1 MRDTLQAP
9 LRLGPLRPWP
19 TLGVVAALALL
30 PLAALAIGQPFYVV
44 FATRVLIYALIASSL
59 NLLIGYGGMVSFGH
73 AAFVGAGAYAVAV
86 LLSAGIVSAWLLWPA
101 SLLAGAFFAF
111 LIGAPSLRTRGV
123 SFIMITL
130 AFAQMAYYLVQSLRA
145 LGSDDGLTL
154 SRRPSLGF
162 LDLNSDATFYY
173 VALAILLG
181 ALAAA
186 RGLLNAPLGRA
197 LQGIRDNETRM
208 EAIGFATYRL
218 KLIVFVIAGAAAGL
232 GGGLLASLNGL
243 VGPNL
248 LHWTESGLLMIMVI
262 LGGGLLAS
270 LNGLVGPNLLHWTE
284 SGLLMI
290 MVILGGTG
298 RLLGGALGA
307 AVLLIAEEAIAEHTI
322 HWPLGIGV
330 ALLAVVLFAPEG
342 IFSSLTK
349 LGRCPRSGR
358 RGHASSH
365 KSP

>member
-19 TLGVVAALALL
+19 TLGVVVALALL

-44 FATRVLIYALIASSL
+44 FATRVLIYALIATSL
-59 NLLIGYGGMVSFGH
+59 NLLIGYGGMMSFGH
-73 AAFVGAGAYAVAV
+73 AAFVGAGAYTVA
-86 LLSAGIVSAWLLWPA
+86 LLMPAGIVSAWLLWPA
-101 SLLAGAFFAF
+101 SLLAGAFLAF
-111 LIGAPSLRTRGV
+111 LIGALSLRTRGV

-154 SRRPSLGF
+154 SARPSLGF
-162 LDLNSDATFYY
+162 PSLGFLSLDRDATFYY

-186 RGLLNAPLGRA
+186 RSLLNAPLGRA

-218 KLIVFVIAGAAAGL
+218 TLLVFVIAGAAAGL

-262 LGGGLLAS
+262 LGGA
-270 LNGLVGPNLLHWTE
+270 
-284 SGLLMI
+284 
-290 MVILGGTG
+290 G

-322 HWPLGIGV
+322 HWPLGIGLV
-330 ALLAVVLFAPEG
+330 LLAVVLFAPEG
-342 IFSSLTK
+342 LAG
-349 LGRCPRSGR
+349 LAR
-358 RGHASSH
+358 RWRANT
-365 KSP
+365 

>member
-1 MRDTLQAP
+1 
-9 LRLGPLRPWP
+9 
-19 TLGVVAALALL
+19 
-30 PLAALAIGQPFYVV
+30 
-44 FATRVLIYALIASSL
+44 VLIYALIATSL

-73 AAFVGAGAYAVAV
+73 AAFVGAGAYTVAV
-86 LLSAGIVSAWLLWPA
+86 LMPAGIVSAWLLWPA
-101 SLLAGAFFAF
+101 SLLAGALLAF
-111 LIGAPSLRTRGV
+111 LIGALSLRTRGV

-154 SRRPSLGF
+154 SARPSLGFPSLGF
-162 LDLNSDATFYY
+162 LDLDRDATFYY

-218 KLIVFVIAGAAAGL
+218 KLLVFVIAGAAAGL

-262 LGGGLLAS
+262 LGGA
-270 LNGLVGPNLLHWTE
+270 
-284 SGLLMI
+284 
-290 MVILGGTG
+290 G

-330 ALLAVVLFAPEG
+330 VLLAVVLFAPDG
-342 IFSSLTK
+342 LIGGL
-349 LGRCPRSGR
+349 SGLAR
-358 RGHASSH
+358 RWRANI
-365 KSP
+365 

>member
-1 MRDTLQAP
+1 MRDTLYI
-9 LRLGPLRPWP
+9 PLRPWP
-19 TLGVVAALALL
+19 TLGAVLVLALL
-30 PLAALAIGQPFYVV
+30 PLAALAVGEPFYLV

-73 AAFVGAGAYAVAV
+73 AAFVGAGAYTVAM
-86 LLSAGIVSAWLLWPA
+86 LMPAGIVSAWLLWPA
-101 SLLAGAFFAF
+101 ALLMGALLAFV
-111 LIGAPSLRTRGV
+111 IGAISLRTRGV
-123 SFIMITL
+123 YFIMITL
-130 AFAQMAYYLVQSLRA
+130 AFAQMAYYLVLSLRA

-154 SRRPSLGF
+154 GARPRLGV

-181 ALAAA
+181 ALAAM

-208 EAIGFATYRL
+208 EAIGFATFRL
-218 KLIVFVIAGAAAGL
+218 KLIVFVLSGAAAGL

-262 LGGGLLAS
+262 LGGA
-270 LNGLVGPNLLHWTE
+270 
-284 SGLLMI
+284 
-290 MVILGGTG
+290 G
-298 RLLGGALGA
+298 RLLGGAVG
-307 AVLLIAEEAIAEHTI
+307 AVLLLCAEEAIAEHTI

-330 ALLAVVLFAPEG
+330 VLLAVVLFAPEG
-342 IFSSLTK
+342 LAG
-349 LGRCPRSGR
+349 LVR
-358 RGHASSH
+358 RVRAN
-365 KSP
+365 P

>member
-1 MRDTLQAP
+1 
-9 LRLGPLRPWP
+9 
-19 TLGVVAALALL
+19 
-30 PLAALAIGQPFYVV
+30 
-44 FATRVLIYALIASSL
+44 VLIYALIASSL

-73 AAFVGAGAYAVAV
+73 AAFVGAGAYTVA
-86 LLSAGIVSAWLLWPA
+86 LLMPAGIVSAWLLWPA
-101 SLLAGAFFAF
+101 SLLAGAFLAF
-111 LIGAPSLRTRGV
+111 LIGALSLRTRGV

-154 SRRPSLGF
+154 SARPSLGF
-162 LDLNSDATFYY
+162 PSLGFLSLDRDATFYY

-186 RGLLNAPLGRA
+186 RSLLNAPLGRA

-218 KLIVFVIAGAAAGL
+218 KLLVFVIAGAAAGL

-262 LGGGLLAS
+262 LGGA
-270 LNGLVGPNLLHWTE
+270 
-284 SGLLMI
+284 
-290 MVILGGTG
+290 G

-322 HWPLGIGV
+322 HWPLGIGLV
-330 ALLAVVLFAPEG
+330 LLAVVLFAPEG
-342 IFSSLTK
+342 LSGLARRRHANG
-349 LGRCPRSGR
+349 GR
-358 RGHASSH
+358 ANT
-365 KSP
+365 